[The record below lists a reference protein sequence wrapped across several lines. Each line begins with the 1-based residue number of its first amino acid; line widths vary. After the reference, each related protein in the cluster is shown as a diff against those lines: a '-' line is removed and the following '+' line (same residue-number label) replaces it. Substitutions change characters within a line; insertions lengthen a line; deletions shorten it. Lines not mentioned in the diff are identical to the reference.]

1 MFLLFLTTTEHSPQ
15 KKSYKTIT
23 QPNQDLIYNIMYGNR
38 KYLIFPVSQLDV
50 IDFTQVGETS
60 IETVRKS
67 VDQTKTFVK
76 WEGEDPTFI
85 SQLTN
90 TEGPYTHEEILN
102 ILSSEEWTQ
111 PIEEL

>member
-1 MFLLFLTTTEHSPQ
+1 
-15 KKSYKTIT
+15 
-23 QPNQDLIYNIMYGNR
+23 MYENR

-60 IETVRKS
+60 AETVRKS
-67 VDQTKTFVK
+67 IDETKTFVK
-76 WEGEDPTFI
+76 WDGEQPSFV
-85 SQLTN
+85 SQLTD

-111 PIEEL
+111 PIEEE

>member
-1 MFLLFLTTTEHSPQ
+1 
-15 KKSYKTIT
+15 
-23 QPNQDLIYNIMYGNR
+23 MYENR

-60 IETVRKS
+60 AETVRKS

-76 WEGEDPTFI
+76 WDGEQPSFV
-85 SQLTN
+85 SQLTD
-90 TEGPYTHEEILN
+90 TEGPYTHQEILN